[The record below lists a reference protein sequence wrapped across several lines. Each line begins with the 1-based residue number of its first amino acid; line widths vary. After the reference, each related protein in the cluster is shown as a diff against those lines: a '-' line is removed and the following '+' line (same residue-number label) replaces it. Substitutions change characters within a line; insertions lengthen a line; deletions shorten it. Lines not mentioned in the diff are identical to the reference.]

1 MRQWLLTGLWAA
13 VLVVALASQQSLLLI
28 CSLIGIMISFSYLFN
43 NPNPHGVEQM
53 VLQLLY
59 QSPMSTGDLAER
71 VGYSK
76 RHMRRIL
83 HDMADRGLIAGNG
96 EIWNLTKL
104 GKRKVPLAPIKKL
117 KVLLE
122 TVATP

>member
-1 MRQWLLTGLWAA
+1 MKEWLLTGLWTG
-13 VLVVALASQQSLLLI
+13 VLIVALASQQSLLLI
-28 CSLIGIMISFSYLFN
+28 FSIIGMMISFSYLFSH
-43 NPNPHGVEQM
+43 PNPHGVEQM

-83 HDMADRGLIAGNG
+83 HDMAERGLISGNG
-96 EIWNLTKL
+96 EIWNLTNL